1 MANVGKYTVEQDNYI
16 WETLSEAKKD
26 GLEMGV
32 MYQMMGEELSTD
44 YKVISGSAI
53 CARFATM
60 NKLDRKGILGDF
72 LGRTPLDSASPET
85 WLKKKQDE
93 QKYALKVG
101 QAGEVKEIQLESP
114 LLTEMSME
122 KDAKEKA
129 KAEPKTEQ
137 VVNTSV
143 SVDLLSIVESGY
155 ARTEKL
161 ATEKEQFR
169 QEALMW
175 KEKYES
181 LKAKY
186 DAVSLLLGK

>member
-1 MANVGKYTVEQDNYI
+1 MANVGKYTAEQDNYI

-32 MYQMMGEELSTD
+32 MYQAMGEELSTE

-53 CARFATM
+53 QARFSTM
-60 NKLDRKGILGDF
+60 TQLDKRGILEDF

-85 WLKKKQDE
+85 WLKKNKETQ
-93 QKYALKVG
+93 YSLKVG
-101 QAGEVKEIQLESP
+101 QAGNVEELQLEASLP
-114 LLTEMSME
+114 
-122 KDAKEKA
+122 KEKPVKKVA
-129 KAEPKTEQ
+129 PKVEQ
-137 VVNTSV
+137 KVEQIATTTV

-175 KEKYES
+175 KEKYEA
-181 LKAKY
+181 LKEKH
-186 DAVSLLLGK
+186 DAISSLLGK

>member
-16 WETLSEAKKD
+16 WETLAEAKKD

-32 MYQMMGEELSTD
+32 MYQMMGEELSTKF
-44 YKVISGSAI
+44 KVISSSAI
-53 CARFATM
+53 QARFSTM
-60 NKLDRKGILGDF
+60 TQLDKRGILGDF

-85 WLKKKQDE
+85 WLKKNKDTQ
-93 QKYALKVG
+93 YSLKVG
-101 QAGEVKEIQLESP
+101 QAGKEEELQLEASLP
-114 LLTEMSME
+114 
-122 KDAKEKA
+122 KEKPV
-129 KAEPKTEQ
+129 KKIVPKVEQ
-137 VVNTSV
+137 IATTTM

-181 LKAKY
+181 LKAKH
-186 DAVSLLLGK
+186 DVILPLLGK